1 MVGKQHNILVIVVAF
16 VVIRPS
22 GQGVS
27 LYKGMSWTVYEVD
40 VIFCEE
46 ECPSRLSAVEVL
58 RGAKVEEVFVRN

>member
-1 MVGKQHNILVIVVAF
+1 MVAF

-58 RGAKVEEVFVRN
+58 RGAKVEEVFVVGEDLVL